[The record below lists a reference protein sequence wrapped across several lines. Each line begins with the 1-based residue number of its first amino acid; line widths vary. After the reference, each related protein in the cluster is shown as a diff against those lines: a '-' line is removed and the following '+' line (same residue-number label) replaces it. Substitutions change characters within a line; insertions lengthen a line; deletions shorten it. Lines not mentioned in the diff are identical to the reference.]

1 MKHNIFQTYDKNPDK
16 FADFQAPNDL
26 PYPIPEDL
34 SNRAKARLSQP
45 TRHMDYPA
53 PDDAKTWGMLKAMTG
68 QALAAFY
75 DDFDF
80 PIDEKL
86 ETIAGVP
93 TYVLHDSEVT
103 VTDETPLYIDVH
115 GGALV
120 FGQGE
125 AAATMAKPTAI
136 LTGYLVWAPDYRMPP
151 ESPFP
156 AGLDDVFALY
166 QEALKTRPAS
176 KIVVGGQSAG
186 GNLAAALVLKL
197 KAEGLPLPG
206 ALVLDMPELDL
217 AETGDSFA
225 TLKLAAA
232 NSLET
237 LLAVNR
243 IYAVE
248 HDLKDPLISPLYGDM
263 TDFPPTFLH
272 SGTRDLFLSNTVRIH
287 AKLTEADVD
296 ARLFVSEATPHGWFG
311 GAPEDDQYLNALGKF
326 LSEKIND

>member
-1 MKHNIFQTYDKNPDK
+1 MKQNIFQTYDKNPEK
-16 FADFQAPNDL
+16 FADFQVPEGL
-26 PYPIPEDL
+26 PYPIPEHL
-34 SNRAKARLSQP
+34 SNRAKARLAQP
-45 TRHMDYPA
+45 ARHMDYPA
-53 PDDAKTWGMLKAMTG
+53 PGDAKTWGMLKTMTG
-68 QALAAFY
+68 QALTAFY

-115 GGALV
+115 GGALI

-125 AAATMAKPTAI
+125 AAATMAKPTAMM
-136 LTGYLVWAPDYRMPP
+136 TGYLVWAPDYQMPP

-156 AGLDDVFALY
+156 AGLNDVFALY
-166 QEALKTRPAS
+166 KEALKTRPAS

-206 ALVLDMPELDL
+206 VLVLDMPELDL
-217 AETGDSFA
+217 AETGDSFE
-225 TLKLAAA
+225 TLKVAAA

-237 LLAVNR
+237 LRDVNVM
-243 IYAVE
+243 YAAGE
-248 HDLKDPLISPLYGDM
+248 DLKNPLISPLYGNV
-263 TDFPPTFLH
+263 TGFPPTFLH
-272 SGTRDLFLSNTVRIH
+272 SGTRDLFLSNTVRMH
-287 AKLTEADVD
+287 AKLSEADVD

-311 GAPEDDQYLNALGKF
+311 GSAEDDQYLNTLGKF
-326 LSEKIND
+326 LSERMK